1 MFSRWIYCIKNDEF
15 TDLRQRTVFCIV
27 RTAGK
32 HSDGIAVAYETE
44 QKRKSIR
51 IYRSIFI

>member
-32 HSDGIAVAYETE
+32 HSDGIGVAYETE